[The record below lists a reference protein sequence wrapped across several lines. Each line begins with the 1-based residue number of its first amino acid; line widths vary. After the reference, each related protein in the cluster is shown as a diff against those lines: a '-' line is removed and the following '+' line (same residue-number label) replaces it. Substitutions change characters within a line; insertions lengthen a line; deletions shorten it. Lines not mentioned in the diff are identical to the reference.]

1 MSPDLALGLAR
12 IVGSVA
18 LLALVLWSVSR
29 LGRRL
34 PPELARKLV
43 HVSLGLYALSFPW
56 VFARSWEV
64 AATCALALAV
74 FALARGRLRRD
85 LGAGLHAVSRVSY
98 GEMLFAL
105 SVALLFHLQD
115 GHWAQ
120 TQGGPPEPRL
130 WLYLLP
136 IAVLTLSDAA
146 SALVGVRYGRSTFR
160 VGDGRKSWE
169 GVAVFAVTAWLIGL
183 VVLSLFS
190 GLALADAVLLALIAA
205 LFGALFEGASW
216 RGLDNL
222 FIPLGLYV
230 VLSSLA
236 PLGTPALAAIGVGF
250 AAALLLLTLLARNFG
265 LDRHVVASLATL
277 AFCIGAFS
285 GPLSVLTPAFAV
297 AAWAGVRRLQ
307 GRWPPAREALNLIA
321 VGFALA
327 LALFVVSD
335 LFELDTIF
343 AFNLT
348 FAALAA
354 AAVARFGRSAGVWT
368 LLAVALGAWGVMNVR
383 TLMIAGVSTDT
394 LLFSLL
400 ALGLILIAAGK
411 AGAWRLHGVRRPWV
425 HVGGVALTAGLLGQ
439 AWRA

>member
-1 MSPDLALGLAR
+1 
-12 IVGSVA
+12 
-18 LLALVLWSVSR
+18 
-29 LGRRL
+29 
-34 PPELARKLV
+34 
-43 HVSLGLYALSFPW
+43 
-56 VFARSWEV
+56 
-64 AATCALALAV
+64 
-74 FALARGRLRRD
+74 
-85 LGAGLHAVSRVSY
+85 
-98 GEMLFAL
+98 
-105 SVALLFHLQD
+105 
-115 GHWAQ
+115 
-120 TQGGPPEPRL
+120 
-130 WLYLLP
+130 
-136 IAVLTLSDAA
+136 
-146 SALVGVRYGRSTFR
+146 
-160 VGDGRKSWE
+160 
-169 GVAVFAVTAWLIGL
+169 
-183 VVLSLFS
+183 
-190 GLALADAVLLALIAA
+190 
-205 LFGALFEGASW
+205 
-216 RGLDNL
+216 
-222 FIPLGLYV
+222 V